1 MASALETL
9 AGQAFGAKQYAMLG
23 IYLQRSWIVLL
34 LSAALLLPM
43 YVFAAPL
50 LAAMGQPAEV
60 ARLAGQPGRFLQSQ
74 GKNWVM
80 AATALASF
88 PVHVA
93 TTWLLVVR
101 FRFGVHG
108 AAMAL
113 NVSWGLSLVVQLAYV
128 VGGGC
133 PLTWTGFSRLAFADL
148 SGFIKL
154 SLSSGVMVCL
164 ENSYYKVLLLLTG
177 HLKNS
182 QLAVDAL
189 SIWVRVSN
197 ELGAGNGKG
206 ARFATIVSTANSFLI
221 GLFFSLPALAFHDK
235 IALVVS
241 SSKAVID
248 AVDNLCVLLA
258 ISILLNGVQPVLSGV
273 AVGSGWQ
280 TLVAYINVG
289 SYYIIGVPVG
299 LLLSWLFNLGVL
311 VHSIQAI
318 L

>member
-9 AGQAFGAKQYAMLG
+9 AGQAFGAKQYPMLG

-34 LSAALLLPM
+34 LSAALLVPM

-60 ARLAGQPGRFLQSQ
+60 ARLAGELGLCMLPMHFLFALLLPINKFLQSQ

-93 TTWLLVVR
+93 ATWLLVVR
-101 FRFGVHG
+101 FRFGVLG

-113 NVSWGLSLVVQLAYV
+113 NVSWGLSVVVQLAYV

-133 PLTWTGFSRLAFADL
+133 PLTWTGFSPLAFADL
-148 SGFIKL
+148 CGFIKL
-154 SLSSGVMVCL
+154 SLSSGVMVWYVWVHHQYILLATNAGALQGPSCMSSYLHLACSL

-189 SIWVRVSN
+189 SIW
-197 ELGAGNGKG
+197 
-206 ARFATIVSTANSFLI
+206 
-221 GLFFSLPALAFHDK
+221 
-235 IALVVS
+235 
-241 SSKAVID
+241 
-248 AVDNLCVLLA
+248 
-258 ISILLNGVQPVLSGV
+258 
-273 AVGSGWQ
+273 
-280 TLVAYINVG
+280 
-289 SYYIIGVPVG
+289 
-299 LLLSWLFNLGVL
+299 
-311 VHSIQAI
+311 
-318 L
+318 